1 MKVELKYPFGTWFLD
16 LDLEEEVNTW
26 LNSMVEDDETEEERK
41 EHLKKLEYSYLY
53 CVLTPSDLLDINE
66 FMEYLHNKYE
76 DYCKENTRWK
86 LVIYGV
92 LCLVQTK

>member
-1 MKVELKYPFGTWFLD
+1 MKVELKYHFATWVLD
-16 LDLEEEVNTW
+16 LDLEEEVNDW

-53 CVLTPSDLLDINE
+53 YVLTPSDLLDNNE

-76 DYCKENTRWK
+76 DYCKENTQWK
-86 LVIYGV
+86 F
-92 LCLVQTK
+92 